1 MNFFVNSYD
10 DPHEFLRLVGELLAR
25 YETKNNLILGLALRL
40 KQDSQAFGQARP
52 LMALAR
58 DDFGNIAAAAVMT
71 PPFPVVVYCE
81 PLNPAALEALIDFL
95 AASERQVSGVNGVDA
110 ISDAF
115 ARIWQEKTGQ
125 ASRTVVRM
133 RAYELRSVVQ
143 VEYPH
148 GKMRLAKPHEAQL
161 VADMLNAMGD
171 EVVSGPRRVATAESQ
186 ISQIESGNV
195 FFWEDEGKVV
205 AVTVA
210 NRPQIKGIC
219 LSGVYTLPQQRKK
232 GYARALVA
240 EVSKEVLRRGYE
252 LTNLFTDLSNP
263 TSNKIYQEVGY
274 QPVCDYHQIEFILE
288 KKVNNYS

>member
-1 MNFFVNSYD
+1 MNFLVSSYD
-10 DPHEFLRLVGELLAR
+10 DPNEFLRLVGELLAQN
-25 YETKNNLILGLALRL
+25 ETKNNLVLGLALRL
-40 KQDSQAFGQARP
+40 KQDLQAFGQVRP
-52 LMALAR
+52 LMALVR
-58 DDFGNIAAAAVMT
+58 DGFGNITAAAVMT
-71 PPFPVVVYCE
+71 PPFPVIVFCE
-81 PLNPAALEALIDFL
+81 PINQTALEALVDFL
-95 AASERQVSGVNGVDA
+95 IASEWQVSGVNGVEA
-110 ISDAF
+110 VSDAF
-115 ARIWQEKTGQ
+115 ARFWQEKTGQ

-143 VEYPH
+143 VEYPS
-148 GKMRLAKPHEAQL
+148 GGMRLAKPHEAQL
-161 VADMLNAMGD
+161 AADLHNAMVE

-195 FFWEDEGKVV
+195 FFWEDAGKVV

-240 EVSKEVLRRGYE
+240 EVSKELLRRGYA

-274 QPVCDYHQIEFILE
+274 HPVCDYHQYGFISDI
-288 KKVNNYS
+288 K

>member
-10 DPHEFLRLVGELLAR
+10 ESHEFLRLVGELLAR
-25 YETKNNLILGLALRL
+25 DETKNNLILGLALRL

-52 LMALAR
+52 LMALVR
-58 DDFGNIAAAAVMT
+58 DDFGNIVAAAVMT

-81 PLNPAALEALIDFL
+81 PLNQAALEALVEFL
-95 AASERQVSGVNGVDA
+95 IASERQVSGVNGVDVVSNA
-110 ISDAF
+110 L

-125 ASRTVVRM
+125 AYRSVLRM
-133 RAYELRSVVQ
+133 RAYELRSVVP
-143 VEYPH
+143 VEYPN
-148 GKMRLAKPHEAQL
+148 GGMRLAKPLEAQL
-161 VADMLNAMGD
+161 AADLHNDMVD

-195 FFWEDEGKVV
+195 FFWEDAGKIV

-219 LSGVYTLPQQRKK
+219 LSGVYTLPEERKK

-240 EVSKEVLRRGYE
+240 EVSKELLRRGYE

-274 QPVCDYHQIEFILE
+274 QPICDYHQYEFVSDI
-288 KKVNNYS
+288 K

>member
-10 DPHEFLRLVGELLAR
+10 DPNEFLRLVGELLAQN
-25 YETKNNLILGLALRL
+25 ETKNNLILGLALRL
-40 KQDSQAFGQARP
+40 KQDLQAFGQARP
-52 LMALAR
+52 LMSLVR

-81 PLNPAALEALIDFL
+81 PLNQAALEALVEFL
-95 AASERQVSGVNGVDA
+95 IASERQVSGVNGVDVVSNA
-110 ISDAF
+110 L

-125 ASRTVVRM
+125 AYRTVVRM

-143 VEYPH
+143 VEYPS
-148 GKMRLAKPHEAQL
+148 GGMRLAKPHEAQL
-161 VADMLNAMGD
+161 AADLHNAMVE

-195 FFWEDEGKVV
+195 FFWEDAGKVV

-219 LSGVYTLPQQRKK
+219 LSGVYTLPEERKK

-240 EVSKEVLRRGYE
+240 EVSKELLQRGYE

-274 QPVCDYHQIEFILE
+274 QPVCDYHQYGFISDE
-288 KKVNNYS
+288 K

>member
-10 DPHEFLRLVGELLAR
+10 DPNEFLGLVGELLAQN
-25 YETKNNLILGLALRL
+25 ETKNNLILGLALRL
-40 KQDSQAFGQARP
+40 KQDLQAFGQASP
-52 LMALAR
+52 LMALVR
-58 DDFGNIAAAAVMT
+58 EEFGNIAAAAVMT
-71 PPFPVVVYCE
+71 QPFPVVVYCE

-110 ISDAF
+110 VSDAF

-125 ASRTVVRM
+125 ACRSVLRM
-133 RAYELRSVVQ
+133 RAYELRSVVP
-143 VEYPH
+143 VEYPS
-148 GKMRLAKPHEAQL
+148 GGMRLAKPHEAQL
-161 VADMLNAMGD
+161 AADLHNAMVE

-240 EVSKEVLRRGYE
+240 EVSKELLRRGYK

-274 QPVCDYHQIEFILE
+274 QPVCDYHQYEFVSYI
-288 KKVNNYS
+288 K

>member
-1 MNFFVNSYD
+1 MGQPMNFFVNSYD
-10 DPHEFLRLVGELLAR
+10 DPNEYLGLVGELLAQN
-25 YETKNNLILGLALRL
+25 ETKNNLILGLALRL
-40 KQDSQAFGQARP
+40 KQDLQAFGETRP
-52 LMALAR
+52 LMALVQ
-58 DDFGNIAAAAVMT
+58 DDFGNIAAAAVIT
-71 PPFPVVVYCE
+71 PPFPAVVYCE
-81 PLNPAALEALIDFL
+81 PLNQAALEALVEFL
-95 AASERQVSGVNGVDA
+95 IASERQVSGVNGVDVVSNA
-110 ISDAF
+110 L

-125 ASRTVVRM
+125 AYRSVLRM

-143 VEYPH
+143 VEYPS
-148 GKMRLAKPHEAQL
+148 GGMRLAKPHEAQL
-161 VADMLNAMGD
+161 AADLHNAMVE

-195 FFWEDEGKVV
+195 FFWEDAGKVV

-240 EVSKEVLRRGYE
+240 EVSKELLHRGYE

-274 QPVCDYHQIEFILE
+274 QPICDYHQYEFVSDI
-288 KKVNNYS
+288 K

>member
-1 MNFFVNSYD
+1 MGQPMNFLVSSYD
-10 DPHEFLRLVGELLAR
+10 DPNEFLQLVGDLLAQN
-25 YETKNNLILGLALRL
+25 ETKNNLILGLAVRL
-40 KQDSQAFGQARP
+40 KQNLRSFGEASP
-52 LMALAR
+52 LMALVQ
-58 DDFGNIAAAAVMT
+58 DGFGNIAAAAVIT

-81 PLNPAALEALIDFL
+81 PLNQAALEALVGFL
-95 AASERQVSGVNGVDA
+95 AASEWQVTGVNGIDVV
-110 ISDAF
+110 SDAF

-125 ASRTVVRM
+125 ASRIMVRM

-143 VEYPH
+143 VEYPS
-148 GKMRLAKPHEAQL
+148 GGMRLAKPHEAQ
-161 VADMLNAMGD
+161 VAADMINAMGD
-171 EVVSGPRRVATAESQ
+171 EVVSGPRRIVTAESQ

-195 FFWEDEGKVV
+195 FFWEDAGKIV
-205 AVTVA
+205 AVTIA

-240 EVSKEVLRRGYE
+240 EVSKELLQRGYE

-274 QPVCDYHQIEFILE
+274 QPVCDYHQTEFVPDA
-288 KKVNNYS
+288 K